1 MTLKPYLD
9 SRFAKV
15 SATIRHWF
23 LSSDLDQ
30 SVGVVSGSR
39 LLISLLYGSFTNKEN
54 LAFAATEGKE
64 LMAYLASNKL
74 GFIMVTEKLA
84 DMRGDELITQVRQL
98 YPEMASILF
107 VEEDASLNATNQT
120 YKSPV
125 IVASQDMLREDQ
137 ALRRAILCAIGGTT
151 YRSPSIPTGDVSD
164 SIYAVKLSEHERKIL
179 EFYAAGL
186 TINEMA
192 QKLPLS
198 QSSVKT
204 YSRNLL
210 QKLGVGNRQKAL
222 LKALQLGLI
231 SKPSVK
237 R

>member
-1 MTLKPYLD
+1 
-9 SRFAKV
+9 
-15 SATIRHWF
+15 
-23 LSSDLDQ
+23 
-30 SVGVVSGSR
+30 
-39 LLISLLYGSFTNKEN
+39 
-54 LAFAATEGKE
+54 
-64 LMAYLASNKL
+64 
-74 GFIMVTEKLA
+74 
-84 DMRGDELITQVRQL
+84 
-98 YPEMASILF
+98 MASILF

-120 YKSPV
+120 YNSPV

-151 YRSPSIPTGDVSD
+151 YRSPSISIGDVSD

-192 QKLPLS
+192 LRLPLS

-222 LKALQLGLI
+222 IKALQLGLI
-231 SKPSVK
+231 GKPSVE